1 MQHGAKT
8 EDIFDEQMERI
19 KLITGKKTQVELAEL
34 LGIKQSSISD
44 AKRRGSIPANWLI
57 MLIRLNF
64 ANPEWILTG
73 DGPLF
78 VSFSTIKPLYKTE
91 DERADYKA
99 KEKLLR
105 QLPSKMLADEL
116 VRRISV
122 S

>member
-1 MQHGAKT
+1 MNDTHT
-8 EDIFDEQMERI
+8 ETNFDEQMERI
-19 KLITGKKTQVELAEL
+19 KLITGKKTQIELAEL

-57 MLIRLNF
+57 MLMRLNY

-78 VSFSTIKPLYKTE
+78 ISFSSIKPLYRTE

-105 QLPSKMLADEL
+105 QVPSKMLADEL
-116 VRRISV
+116 VRRISH

>member
-1 MQHGAKT
+1 MNDTHT
-8 EDIFDEQMERI
+8 ETNFDEQMERI
-19 KLITGKKTQVELAEL
+19 KLITGKKTQIELAEL

-57 MLIRLNF
+57 MLMRLNY

-78 VSFSTIKPLYKTE
+78 ISFSSIKPLYRTE

-105 QLPSKMLADEL
+105 QVPSKMLADEL
-116 VRRISV
+116 VRRISI